1 MQKFS
6 ENALTENEY
15 QTHTSLYKLTSS
27 TFRNSEFRVRHFVMR
42 LVMAGGSN
50 VKIWF
55 DLELRF
61 AVAARI
67 DNIESSKIYYL

>member
-1 MQKFS
+1 
-6 ENALTENEY
+6 
-15 QTHTSLYKLTSS
+15 
-27 TFRNSEFRVRHFVMR
+27 MR
-42 LVMAGGSN
+42 LVISGGSN

-67 DNIESSKIYYL
+67 DNIESSKIYYLWSQFNMIFGLNSVENFNNSHIRILGELFAIIQQY